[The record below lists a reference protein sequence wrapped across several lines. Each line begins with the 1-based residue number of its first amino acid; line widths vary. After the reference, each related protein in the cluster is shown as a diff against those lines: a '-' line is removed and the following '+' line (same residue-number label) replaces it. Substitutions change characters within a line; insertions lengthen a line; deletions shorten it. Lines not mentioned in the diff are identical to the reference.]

1 MMSAKK
7 ISWADDVE
15 NKLPAIPWLTRSAT
29 PTPPWITRQVAFI
42 QNPLYA
48 PDESWETFDKVENGV
63 LEAIWQEKIQDAV
76 DKQLRLDDSW
86 TVVQGKNRKAK

>member
-1 MMSAKK
+1 MSAKR

-15 NKLPAIPWLTRSAT
+15 DKLPVIPWV
-29 PTPPWITRQVAFI
+29 TRQVAFI

-63 LEAIWQEKIQDAV
+63 LEAIWQEKI
-76 DKQLRLDDSW
+76 LDEENVLS
-86 TVVQGKNRKAK
+86 TQV

>member
-15 NKLPAIPWLTRSAT
+15 DKLPAIPWLI
-29 PTPPWITRQVAFI
+29 PWVNRQVAFPS
-42 QNPLYA
+42 PLYA

-63 LEAIWQEKIQDAV
+63 LEAIWQEKILDAV
-76 DKQLRLDDSW
+76 DKQLRLDESW